1 MPSRDMAQQGDLH
14 TKDMQL
20 AHGVDRNLGQSIL
33 WNSEN
38 KLMVERGDGYQ
49 RITGIDLM
57 Q

>member
-1 MPSRDMAQQGDLH
+1 MAQQGDLH